1 MMELSETERVIVNAL
16 HLEGNGVEK
25 IAAMVKKWRTHHI
38 DLGVYY
44 VVAQEIIAEREVREK
59 RCADCPLNKAEK
71 KELLER
77 LAALEH
83 EQWIAWSKSITYNEH
98 ISQDRFDRWR
108 RLWCPYSELTGVMK
122 DQDRRWARK
131 VITIVKDIR
140 GK

>member
-1 MMELSETERVIVNAL
+1 MMELTETEQVIVKAL

-25 IAAMVKKWRTHHI
+25 IAVMVKKWRTHHI

-59 RCADCPLNKAEK
+59 RCTDCPLNKAEK

-83 EQWIAWSKSITYNEH
+83 EQWIA
-98 ISQDRFDRWR
+98 
-108 RLWCPYSELTGVMK
+108 
-122 DQDRRWARK
+122 
-131 VITIVKDIR
+131 
-140 GK
+140 

>member
-1 MMELSETERVIVNAL
+1 MELSETERVIVNAL

-59 RCADCPLNKAEK
+59 RCTDCPLNKAEK

-77 LAALEH
+77 LAVLEH